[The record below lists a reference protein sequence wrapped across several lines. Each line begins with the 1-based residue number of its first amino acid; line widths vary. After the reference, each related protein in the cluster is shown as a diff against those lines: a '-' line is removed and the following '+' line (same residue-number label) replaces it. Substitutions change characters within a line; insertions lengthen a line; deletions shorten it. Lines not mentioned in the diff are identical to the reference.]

1 MKKGKRTEKSFPGS
15 GIGEILAQSLT
26 MDQIAHLLD
35 VVFAAEDT
43 DRYSDEFKKADP
55 DMAKTVERV
64 LAMNSGEESRSLSGC
79 NGGDKFEHFLVS

>member
-1 MKKGKRTEKSFPGS
+1 MKKGKRGEKSFSSS
-15 GIGEILAQSLT
+15 GIGEILTQSLT

-43 DRYSDEFKKADP
+43 GRYSDGFKKADP

-64 LAMNSGEESRSLSGC
+64 LAMNSGEGSRSLSDR